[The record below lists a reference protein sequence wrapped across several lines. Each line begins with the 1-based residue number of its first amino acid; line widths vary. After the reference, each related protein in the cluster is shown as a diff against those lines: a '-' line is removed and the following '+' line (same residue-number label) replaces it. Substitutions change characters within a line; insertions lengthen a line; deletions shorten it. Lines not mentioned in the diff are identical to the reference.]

1 VSEKAAY
8 DLWWK
13 NAVIYCVDVELFADS
28 NGDGVGDFPGLTG
41 KVDYLAGLGVTCVW
55 LMPFYPTPN
64 KDNGYDISD
73 FYGVDPRLGTLGD
86 LVEFLRAARER
97 GIRVIADLV
106 VNHTSDQ
113 HPWFQS
119 ARAEEA
125 SPFRDF
131 YVWADEQPD
140 GPKDVVFPDAE
151 DSNWDYDKVA
161 GKWFLHRFYSQCPTS
176 TSPTPGSGTRS
187 TRSSATGWSWGC
199 PASGSTPP
207 PS

>member
-1 VSEKAAY
+1 MGNNAAY

-13 NAVIYCVDVELFADS
+13 NAVIYCLDVELFAD
-28 NGDGVGDFPGLTG
+28 GDGDGCGDFPGLTG
-41 KVDYLAGLGVTCVW
+41 KVDHLAGLGVTGIW
-55 LMPFYPTPN
+55 LMPFYPTA
-64 KDNGYDISD
+64 DRDDGYDITD

-86 LVEFLRAARER
+86 LVECLRAARER

-140 GPKDVVFPDAE
+140 GPRTWSSPTPRTPTGTTTRSRA
-151 DSNWDYDKVA
+151 SGSCTA
-161 GKWFLHRFYSQCPTS
+161 STPTCPTS
-176 TSPTPGSGTRS
+176 TSPTRGSGTRS
-187 TRSSATGWSWGC
+187 PRSSATGWSWAC
-199 PASGSTPP
+199 RASGSTPP
-207 PS
+207 RS